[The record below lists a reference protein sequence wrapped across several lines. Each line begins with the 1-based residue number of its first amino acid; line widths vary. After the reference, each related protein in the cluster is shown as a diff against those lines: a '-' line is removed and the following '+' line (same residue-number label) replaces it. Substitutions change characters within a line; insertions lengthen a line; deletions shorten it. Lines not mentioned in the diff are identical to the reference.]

1 LHFSFTKHFYKKR
14 QQFSRFFLNFATRYF
29 LTTIISTFFNEDIFK
44 MKTIHKT
51 NDRHS
56 LSWLANAVTTL
67 VLTAAVSLCLA
78 SCAGEKAHKR
88 FVVGVSQCSEDTWRD
103 KLNEELR
110 IAATYYDVALQIKSA
125 NDDVRLQTEQIDRF
139 VEQGVDLLVVAPGQ
153 VSISPAID
161 KAYEKGIPV
170 IIFDRRTRSNKYTAY
185 IGADNHDIGASMAE
199 FMANANTAGTKVVEL
214 CGLSSSSPA
223 IERDA
228 GFDSVAAHRPNI
240 DIVKKVYADW
250 TEEGAYH
257 VMDSLLST
265 PYPAFNCLF
274 AHNDR
279 MAMGARR
286 AVVKHGIDPK
296 TIKLCGIDAMPQHG
310 GGMQLVAEGK
320 LFASSIYPTR
330 GDEVMR
336 LAMKILTHKPYDR
349 ENRLSSALVTEA
361 NARVLLMQYDETT
374 RQQGHLSELRD
385 RVDKTV
391 SDFKT
396 QRIYLLIML
405 GALLLLGM
413 AYVYVVRANR
423 AKARL
428 NRQLADSV
436 EQQRQ
441 MTKHIEE
448 LTHTQLQFFTNISH
462 ELRTPLTLIAG
473 PTEQLLEDKTVQ
485 GTHRRMLQMVERNTK
500 ILIQLVSEI
509 LDFRKVQ
516 NNKAVLKLN
525 RFNLAETL
533 RLWADDFDAVTSRK
547 GITVKVDAPAD
558 AAQATVIADR
568 DKLARVFFNLMS
580 NAVKYT
586 PKDGTIT
593 ITLRHNEGSFFFTM
607 NNDSVK
613 TISKDDLPHIFERF
627 YQPKG
632 SIGGTGIGLA
642 LVKANVDLHHGSISA
657 TSSQEEGTTFSITL
671 PDTQEGYDPDADND
685 GNKDNST
692 KAEQGYVDDSYAPVN
707 VEAAE
712 KAERITNAEDFD
724 ADRPLVLIID
734 DNNGMRAYLRS
745 ILQDHYNVSEAVNG
759 QQGLERARR
768 EVPKLVVCDV
778 MMPVMDGLEFTRR
791 LKADTATSHI
801 PVILLTAR
809 SLSEQREEGYGTGA
823 DSYLTKPF
831 TGSLLLARIDN
842 LIHSRT
848 LLRSLFSGNSKEEEK
863 EEEMLGAQDQTFVTR
878 LREVIRDNMGD
889 SDFSVERIGEEIG
902 LSRVQLYRKVKA
914 LTGQTPVELLR
925 KARLE
930 RSRRLIEKTEKSVSE
945 IAYEVGFTSPSYFNK
960 CFKDEFGI
968 SPGAMREKA
977 QG

>member
-1 LHFSFTKHFYKKR
+1 
-14 QQFSRFFLNFATRYF
+14 
-29 LTTIISTFFNEDIFK
+29 

-51 NDRHS
+51 NGRHS
-56 LSWLANAVTTL
+56 LSWLANAVTAL

-110 IAATYYDVALQIKSA
+110 IAATYYDVDLQIKSA
-125 NDDVRLQTEQIDRF
+125 NDDVRLQTEQINRF

-170 IIFDRRTRSNKYTAY
+170 IVFDRQTHSDKYTAY
-185 IGADNHDIGASMAE
+185 IGANNHEIGASMAE

-361 NARVLLMQYDETT
+361 NARVLLMQNDETT
-374 RQQGHLSELRD
+374 RQQGHLSELRN

-405 GALLLLGM
+405 SALLLLAL
-413 AYVYVVRANR
+413 AYVYVVNANR
-423 AKARL
+423 AKARM

-525 RFNLAETL
+525 RFNLGETL
-533 RLWADDFDAVTSRK
+533 RLWADDFGAVTSRK
-547 GITVKVDAPAD
+547 GIKVQVDAPAD

-613 TISKDDLPHIFERF
+613 TISKDDLTHIFERF

-657 TSSQEEGTTFSITL
+657 TSTQEEGTTFSITL

-724 ADRPLVLIID
+724 AARPLVLIID

-889 SDFSVERIGEEIG
+889 SDFSVERIGVEIG

-968 SPGAMREKA
+968 SPGAMRENM

>member
-1 LHFSFTKHFYKKR
+1 
-14 QQFSRFFLNFATRYF
+14 
-29 LTTIISTFFNEDIFK
+29 

-51 NDRHS
+51 NGRHS
-56 LSWLANAVTTL
+56 LSWLANAVTAL

-110 IAATYYDVALQIKSA
+110 IAATYYDVDLQIKSA
-125 NDDVRLQTEQIDRF
+125 NDDVRLQTEQINRF

-257 VMDSLLST
+257 VMDSLLNT
-265 PYPAFNCLF
+265 PYPAFNSIF

-296 TIKLCGIDAMPQHG
+296 TIKLCGIDAMPQQG

-320 LFASSIYPTR
+320 LFASPIYPTR

-361 NARVLLMQYDETT
+361 NARVLLMQNDETT

-593 ITLRHNEGSFFFTM
+593 ITLRHNGGSFFFTM

-968 SPGAMREKA
+968 SPGAMRENM

>member
-1 LHFSFTKHFYKKR
+1 
-14 QQFSRFFLNFATRYF
+14 
-29 LTTIISTFFNEDIFK
+29 

-51 NDRHS
+51 NKRHS
-56 LSWLANAVTTL
+56 LSWLASAVTAL

-78 SCAGEKAHKR
+78 SCRGKEAHKR

-110 IAATYYDVALQIKSA
+110 IAATYYDVDLQIKSA
-125 NDDVRLQTEQIDRF
+125 NDDVRLQTEQINRF

-336 LAMKILTHKPYDR
+336 LAMKILTHKPYNR

-361 NARVLLMQYDETT
+361 NARVLLMQNDETT
-374 RQQGHLSELRD
+374 RQQGHLSELRN

-391 SDFKT
+391 NDFKT

-405 GALLLLGM
+405 SALLLLAL
-413 AYVYVVRANR
+413 AYVYVVNANR
-423 AKARL
+423 AKARM

-525 RFNLAETL
+525 RFNLGETL
-533 RLWADDFDAVTSRK
+533 RLWADDFGAVTSRK
-547 GITVKVDAPAD
+547 GIKVQVDAPAD
-558 AAQATVIADR
+558 AAQATIIADR

-593 ITLRHNEGSFFFTM
+593 ITLKHNEGEFFFTM

-627 YQPKG
+627 YQSKG

-657 TSSQEEGTTFSITL
+657 TSTQEEGTTFSITL
-671 PDTQEGYDPDADND
+671 PDTQEGYDPDADKDN
-685 GNKDNST
+685 NKDNST
-692 KAEQGYVDDSYAPVN
+692 KAEQGYVDDSYAPAN

-968 SPGAMREKA
+968 SPGAMRENM

>member
-1 LHFSFTKHFYKKR
+1 
-14 QQFSRFFLNFATRYF
+14 
-29 LTTIISTFFNEDIFK
+29 

-51 NDRHS
+51 NKRHS
-56 LSWLANAVTTL
+56 LSWLASAVTAL

-78 SCAGEKAHKR
+78 SCRGKEAHKR

-110 IAATYYDVALQIKSA
+110 IAATYYDVDLQIKSA

-199 FMANANTAGTKVVEL
+199 FMANANTEGTEVVEL

-228 GFDSVAAHRPNI
+228 GFDSVVACRPNI
-240 DIVKKVYADW
+240 SIVKKVYADW
-250 TEEGAYH
+250 TEQGAYR

-336 LAMKILTHKPYDR
+336 LAMKILTHKPYNR

-361 NARVLLMQYDETT
+361 NARVLLMQNDETT
-374 RQQGHLSELRD
+374 RQQGHLSELRN

-391 SDFKT
+391 NDFKT

-405 GALLLLGM
+405 SALLLLAL
-413 AYVYVVRANR
+413 AYVYVVNANR
-423 AKARL
+423 AKARM

-525 RFNLAETL
+525 RFNLGETL
-533 RLWADDFDAVTSRK
+533 RLWADDFGAVTSRK
-547 GITVKVDAPAD
+547 GIKVQVDAPAD
-558 AAQATVIADR
+558 AAQATIIADR

-593 ITLRHNEGSFFFTM
+593 ITLRHNEGEFFFTM

-627 YQPKG
+627 YQSKG

-657 TSSQEEGTTFSITL
+657 TSTQEEGTTFSITL
-671 PDTQEGYDPDADND
+671 PDTQEGYDPDADKDN
-685 GNKDNST
+685 NKDNST
-692 KAEQGYVDDSYAPVN
+692 KAEQGYVDDSYAPAN

>member
-1 LHFSFTKHFYKKR
+1 
-14 QQFSRFFLNFATRYF
+14 
-29 LTTIISTFFNEDIFK
+29 

-56 LSWLANAVTTL
+56 LSWLANAVTAL

-110 IAATYYDVALQIKSA
+110 IAATYYDVDLQIKSA

-139 VEQGVDLLVVAPGQ
+139 VEQGVDLLVVALGQ

-199 FMANANTAGTKVVEL
+199 FMANANTEGTEVVEL

-228 GFDSVAAHRPNI
+228 GFDSVAACRPNI
-240 DIVKKVYADW
+240 SIVKKVYADW
-250 TEEGAYH
+250 TEQGAYH

-296 TIKLCGIDAMPQHG
+296 TIKFCGIDAMPQQG
-310 GGMQLVAEGK
+310 GGMHLVSEGK

-361 NARVLLMQYDETT
+361 NARVLLMQNDETT
-374 RQQGHLSELRD
+374 RQQGHLSELRN

-405 GALLLLGM
+405 SALILLGI
-413 AYVYVVRANR
+413 AYVYVVSANR

-428 NRQLADSV
+428 NRQLAESV

-485 GTHRRMLQMVERNTK
+485 GTHRRMLQMVDRNTK

-525 RFNLAETL
+525 RFNLGETL